1 MKVSW
6 GESNSYHL
14 RIYTYSSE
22 KETIVEIGFGIAIE
36 NSKIDIF
43 FPRYIFKIVYVFSYN
58 DDKIFGH
65 IF

>member
-43 FPRYIFKIVYVFSYN
+43 FPRYIFKIISQIYN
-58 DDKIFGH
+58 DDNIFGH